1 MPKTALFS
9 PTESAGI
16 KSNCHETDSFS
27 AGLNWNQSTMHD
39 FSVAVVA
46 ERQRPT
52 CAWEIPVLT
61 DQSSPREFSVPC
73 PWLLQ

>member
-1 MPKTALFS
+1 
-9 PTESAGI
+9 
-16 KSNCHETDSFS
+16 
-27 AGLNWNQSTMHD
+27 MHD